1 MIWLQG
7 QGSSFLVLVLFGWPY
22 DLLQHR
28 HYHHQ
33 LISIFGPKEK
43 FTQNLLSS
51 DGQCRGATT
60 MAWRC
65 LGERTAFQGVSKGQF
80 EIIQIIHI
88 WFFFLICYEVT
99 NRPTTVGQTD
109 TDGILREEWWFRPN
123 FQILLPRINFL
134 LTLIFSSLGS
144 KLLILK
150 RNVCDAI
157 RQPSISD
164 LCKLTNTAALLWRDL
179 KGSKLGS
186 TNVATYVS
194 QLPHKTV
201 FPPNLFTCQKM
212 AVKNA

>member
-1 MIWLQG
+1 MICHSIVIIIINSSPFLARKKNSPKTCWALTVNAAEQPQPRWLGGVWGNEQPFKVWAKVNLKSYKLSTY
-7 QGSSFLVLVLFGWPY
+7 GSF
-22 DLLQHR
+22 
-28 HYHHQ
+28 
-33 LISIFGPKEK
+33 
-43 FTQNLLSS
+43 SS
-51 DGQCRGATT
+51 YA
-60 MAWRC
+60 
-65 LGERTAFQGVSKGQF
+65 
-80 EIIQIIHI
+80 
-88 WFFFLICYEVT
+88 T

-134 LTLIFSSLGS
+134 LTLIFSCLGS
-144 KLLILK
+144 KLLIFK

-164 LCKLTNTAALLWRDL
+164 LCKLTNTTALLWRDL